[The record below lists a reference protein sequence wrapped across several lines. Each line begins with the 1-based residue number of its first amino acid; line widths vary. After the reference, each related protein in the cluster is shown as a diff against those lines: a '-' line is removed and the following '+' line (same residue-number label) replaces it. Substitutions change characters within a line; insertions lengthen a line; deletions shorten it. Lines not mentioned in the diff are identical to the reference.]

1 MAPSSIRRSKKWPKP
16 KEMSTK
22 DITQVINEFKHTA
35 NLAFKAGYDDG
46 VEIHMAHGYLIHQ
59 FCSPISNKKE
69 QMNIR

>member
-1 MAPSSIRRSKKWPKP
+1 MSK
-16 KEMSTK
+16 K

-35 NLAFKAGYDDG
+35 HLAFKAGYDG

-59 FCSPISNKKE
+59 FCSPISNKE